1 MYLPIGVGVPDLGPG
16 VPDGHGGG
24 GPPMDGRAA
33 HGWMAWF
40 ITLRRALQPMPARR
54 FNDTPNDVLSMLIYK
69 INGDIQSGNIK
80 PVDAWDAMRTVIRKE
95 LGRSYTDRPPLKS
108 SMARTARSVLG
119 DDDAG

>member
-1 MYLPIGVGVPDLGPG
+1 
-16 VPDGHGGG
+16 
-24 GPPMDGRAA
+24 
-33 HGWMAWF
+33 
-40 ITLRRALQPMPARR
+40 MPARR